1 MQSRKGKIRA
11 KFENQTRKIIRM
23 LILINIFTNHL

>member
-11 KFENQTRKIIRM
+11 KFENQIGKIYKM
-23 LILINIFTNHL
+23 LILLNFFKNHL